1 VALVKA
7 VLFDL
12 GNTLV
17 SYYSREEFPGVLAE
31 CIGRC
36 RRLLMDRGVSF
47 RDEGLWV
54 RAEEQNHES
63 PDDRVRPLEDRLG
76 YIFGVDDGEI
86 VGALCGVFVEPIFEL
101 GVLYEDVKPTLVEL
115 RRRGVKTAVVSNTSW
130 GSPAGLWRRELE
142 RLGLTGLVDAA
153 VFCRDVGW
161 RKPDGRVFLR
171 ALGLLGVDP
180 CEAVFVGDDPRWDVE
195 GPRALGMGAVLV
207 DRAGRVPG
215 ALRGLV
221 GLLGLL

>member
-1 VALVKA
+1 MVRA

-36 RRLLMDRGVSF
+36 RRLLLDRGVSF

-54 RAEEQNHES
+54 RVDEQNRES
-63 PDDRVRPLEDRLG
+63 SDDRVRPLEDRLG

-115 RRRGVKTAVVSNTSW
+115 RRRGVKTAIVSNTSW
-130 GSPAGLWRRELE
+130 GSPAGLWRRELDG
-142 RLGLTGLVDAA
+142 LGLSGLVDVV

-161 RKPDGRVFLR
+161 RKPDGRVFLC
-171 ALGLLGVDP
+171 ALGLLGVDA

-195 GPRALGMGAVLV
+195 GARGVGMGAVLV
-207 DRAGRVPG
+207 DRTGRNG
-215 ALRGLV
+215 DALRGLG